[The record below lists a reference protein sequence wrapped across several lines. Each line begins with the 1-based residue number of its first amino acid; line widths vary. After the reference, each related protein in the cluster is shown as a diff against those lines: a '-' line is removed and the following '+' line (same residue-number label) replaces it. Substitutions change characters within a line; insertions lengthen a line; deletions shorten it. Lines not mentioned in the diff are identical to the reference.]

1 MIVEDVLV
9 LLALFLVGGAVVRL
23 APPALREI
31 FRAYRRSD
39 PVAVAKEHK
48 RVAAER
54 LEVAR
59 IEAEAARSEMEADR
73 TIDGLYEEVI
83 HETQE
88 EKKRHG

>member
-9 LLALFLVGGAVVRL
+9 LLALFLIGGAMVRL
-23 APPALREI
+23 VPPALRAA
-31 FRAYRRSD
+31 FSAYRKSD

-54 LEVAR
+54 LEAAR
-59 IEAEAARSEMEADR
+59 LEAEAARSEMEADR
-73 TIDGLYEEVI
+73 TLDGLYEEVI
-83 HETQE
+83 HESQE